1 MWTKIIRNKTA
12 VEYLFNAESYQ
23 FNYQFENRLPK
34 RIQLYPV
41 DIKMIIFFFS
51 SDFFY
56 SVKGDEFATRCIYN
70 TMNKDEITLVKFLF
84 FILIN

>member
-23 FNYQFENRLPK
+23 FNYQFGNRLAK

-41 DIKMIIFFFS
+41 NIKVIIFFFS
-51 SDFFY
+51 FY
-56 SVKGDEFATRCIYN
+56 I
-70 TMNKDEITLVKFLF
+70 
-84 FILIN
+84 FILLREMNLLRDVFIIQ